1 MSNLSDIV
9 ELRVFFV
16 DAFTDHVFSGNG
28 AAVVPLE
35 DWLPT
40 ETLQLMAR
48 EHNLSETVFL
58 VPTPDDAEHD
68 YHIRWFT
75 PTVEAQICGHATLA
89 AAHTLWR
96 HLGYGGDQL
105 RLRSRSGR
113 LKVEQD
119 IEGRLVL
126 NFPVFEVSQEDDTAL
141 INQIV
146 DAIGSRPVEIHKAT
160 SPVNDLCETIAVF
173 DRASDV
179 QVLAPNFA
187 KVGEVPRSAII
198 ATAPGEAGSE
208 LDFVSRYFC
217 PQSGIDEDPVTGTG
231 HCVLTPYWSSRLGQ
245 KSLRARQISARGGDV
260 LCQFVPDDPSGLAR
274 VHLAGRAVTYMEG
287 VARIPVDTVQPAAAG
302 R

>member
-1 MSNLSDIV
+1 MRNIRDTL

-16 DAFTDHVFSGNG
+16 DAFTDRVFSGNG
-28 AAVVPLE
+28 AAVAPLDE
-35 DWLPT
+35 WLAT

-58 VPTPDDAEHD
+58 VPTPNDAEHD

-89 AAHTLWR
+89 AAHVLWR
-96 HLGYGGDQL
+96 HLEYAGDQL
-105 RLRSRSGR
+105 RLHSRSGM
-113 LKVEQD
+113 LKVEQGR
-119 IEGRLVL
+119 EGRLVL
-126 NFPVFEVSQEDDTAL
+126 DFPAFEVSPEVDTAL
-141 INQIV
+141 IEQIAE
-146 DAIGSRPVEIHKAT
+146 AIGTRPVEVHKAT

-173 DRASDV
+173 ERASEV
-179 QVLAPNFA
+179 QALSPIFA

-231 HCVLTPYWSSRLGQ
+231 HCVLAPYWSDRLGQ
-245 KSLRARQISARGGDV
+245 HSLRARQISARGGDV
-260 LCQFVPDDPSGLAR
+260 LCQFVPDDPSGMAR

-287 VARIPVDTVQPAAAG
+287 VARVSIDAAQPVAAG